1 MLLRHT
7 EGGALQVSHL
17 LRLYIYIV
25 TIIHE
30 VALSKEHLTRSLY
43 KGVSCTEG
51 NSVLDYYDQTY
62 TIKRINTYQ
71 RNYYIQVSY
80 GIV

>member
-7 EGGALQVSHL
+7 EGGALQVSHM

-30 VALSKEHLTRSLY
+30 VALSNEHLTRSLY

-62 TIKRINTYQ
+62 TIKRINRYQ
-71 RNYYIQVSY
+71 RNYYIQVS
-80 GIV
+80 

>member
-17 LRLYIYIV
+17 LRLYTYIV

-30 VALSKEHLTRSLY
+30 VALTNEHLTWSLY

-51 NSVLDYYDQTY
+51 NSVLDYHVPTY
-62 TIKRINTYQ
+62 TIKRINTYHK
-71 RNYYIQVSY
+71 NYYKQVRFS
-80 GIV
+80 I